1 MKITSIFLTFICSVS
16 LAFSQSI
23 NLDDVRSLLD
33 GVIKNK
39 KNKKIEW
46 SGVPGDTNFNIADRI
61 AILDVINAYGVYWDE
76 NNLKGFFN
84 LFLDDAVRITTDKNG
99 NEKKITKSEEEKI
112 AIERQTFFKKNSMQ
126 RRHMMHNTHF
136 IKQTE
141 NYARVIQY
149 MTLLNT
155 TESKKSNI
163 VSPIIYDFEFYKI
176 NDIWKISKRKI
187 NLDYKLDLPFKK

>member
-1 MKITSIFLTFICSVS
+1 MKITSVFLTFICSLS
-16 LAFSQSI
+16 FAYSQSI

-155 TESKKSNI
+155 TESEKSNI

-176 NDIWKISKRKI
+176 NDIWKISKRKM

>member
-16 LAFSQSI
+16 FAFSQNI

-46 SGVPGDTNFNIADRI
+46 SGEPGDTNFNIADRI

>member
-1 MKITSIFLTFICSVS
+1 MKITSVFLTFICSVS
-16 LAFSQSI
+16 FAFSQNI

-46 SGVPGDTNFNIADRI
+46 SGEPGDTNFNIADRI

-99 NEKKITKSEEEKI
+99 NKKKITKSEEEKI

-155 TESKKSNI
+155 TEGVKSNI

>member
-1 MKITSIFLTFICSVS
+1 MKITSVFLTFICSVS
-16 LAFSQSI
+16 FAFSQNI

-46 SGVPGDTNFNIADRI
+46 SGEPGDTNFNIADRI

-84 LFLDDAVRITTDKNG
+84 LFLDDAVRITTDENG

-155 TESKKSNI
+155 TESEKSNI

>member
-1 MKITSIFLTFICSVS
+1 MKITSVFLTFICSVS
-16 LAFSQSI
+16 FAFSQNI

-46 SGVPGDTNFNIADRI
+46 SGEPGDTNFNIADRI

-84 LFLDDAVRITTDKNG
+84 LFLDDAVRITTDENG

-155 TESKKSNI
+155 TAGKKSNI
-163 VSPIIYDFEFYKI
+163 VSPIIYDFELKKI
-176 NDIWKISKRKI
+176 NGIWKISKRKI

>member
-16 LAFSQSI
+16 FAFSQNI

-46 SGVPGDTNFNIADRI
+46 SGEPGDTNFNIADRI

-187 NLDYKLDLPFKK
+187 NLDYKLDLPLKK

>member
-1 MKITSIFLTFICSVS
+1 MKITSVFLTFICSVS
-16 LAFSQSI
+16 FAFSQNI

-155 TESKKSNI
+155 TAGKKSNI
-163 VSPIIYDFEFYKI
+163 VSPIIYDFELKKI
-176 NDIWKISKRKI
+176 NGIWKISKRKI

>member
-1 MKITSIFLTFICSVS
+1 MKITSVFLTFICSLS
-16 LAFSQSI
+16 FAYSQSI

-99 NEKKITKSEEEKI
+99 NEKKTTKSEEEKI

-155 TESKKSNI
+155 TAGKKSNI
-163 VSPIIYDFEFYKI
+163 VSPIIYDFELKKI
-176 NDIWKISKRKI
+176 NGIWKISKRKI
-187 NLDYKLDLPFKK
+187 NLDYKLDLPLKK

>member
-1 MKITSIFLTFICSVS
+1 MKITSVFLTFICSVS
-16 LAFSQSI
+16 FAFSQNI

-46 SGVPGDTNFNIADRI
+46 SGEPGDSNFNIADRI

-76 NNLKGFFN
+76 NNLKVFFN
-84 LFLDDAVRITTDKNG
+84 LFLDDAVRIKTDKNG

-155 TESKKSNI
+155 TAGKKSNI
-163 VSPIIYDFEFYKI
+163 VSPIIYDFELKKI
-176 NDIWKISKRKI
+176 NGIWKISKRKI

>member
-1 MKITSIFLTFICSVS
+1 MKITSVFLTFICSVS
-16 LAFSQSI
+16 FAFSQNI

-112 AIERQTFFKKNSMQ
+112 AIERQTFFKKKFNAKE
-126 RRHMMHNTHF
+126 THD
-136 IKQTE
+136 
-141 NYARVIQY
+141 A
-149 MTLLNT
+149 
-155 TESKKSNI
+155 
-163 VSPIIYDFEFYKI
+163 
-176 NDIWKISKRKI
+176 
-187 NLDYKLDLPFKK
+187 

>member
-1 MKITSIFLTFICSVS
+1 MKITSVFLTFICSLS
-16 LAFSQSI
+16 FAYSQSI

-46 SGVPGDTNFNIADRI
+46 SGVPGDANFNIADRI

-149 MTLLNT
+149 MTLINT
-155 TESKKSNI
+155 TESEKSNI

>member
-1 MKITSIFLTFICSVS
+1 MKITSVFLTFICSVS

-99 NEKKITKSEEEKI
+99 NEKKTTKSEEEKI

>member
-1 MKITSIFLTFICSVS
+1 MKITSVFLTFICSLS
-16 LAFSQSI
+16 FAYSQSI

-46 SGVPGDTNFNIADRI
+46 SGEPGDTNFNIADRI

-99 NEKKITKSEEEKI
+99 NEKKTTKSEEEKI

-141 NYARVIQY
+141 NYARVKQY

-155 TESKKSNI
+155 TESEKSNI

>member
-1 MKITSIFLTFICSVS
+1 MKITSVFLTFICSLS
-16 LAFSQSI
+16 FAYSQSI

-84 LFLDDAVRITTDKNG
+84 LFLDDAVRITTDENG

-155 TESKKSNI
+155 TTGKKSNI
-163 VSPIIYDFEFYKI
+163 VSPIIYDFELKKI
-176 NDIWKISKRKI
+176 NGIWKISKRKI

>member
-1 MKITSIFLTFICSVS
+1 MKITSVFLTFICSVS
-16 LAFSQSI
+16 FAYSQSI

-155 TESKKSNI
+155 TAGKKSNI
-163 VSPIIYDFEFYKI
+163 VSPIIYDFELKKI
-176 NDIWKISKRKI
+176 NGIWKISKRKI
-187 NLDYKLDLPFKK
+187 NLDYKLDLPLKK

>member
-1 MKITSIFLTFICSVS
+1 MKITSVFLTFICSVS
-16 LAFSQSI
+16 FAFSQNI

-99 NEKKITKSEEEKI
+99 NEKKTTKSEEEKI

-155 TESKKSNI
+155 TTGKKS
-163 VSPIIYDFEFYKI
+163 
-176 NDIWKISKRKI
+176 
-187 NLDYKLDLPFKK
+187 

>member
-1 MKITSIFLTFICSVS
+1 MKITSVFLTFICSLS
-16 LAFSQSI
+16 FAYSQSI

>member
-1 MKITSIFLTFICSVS
+1 MKITSVFLTFICSLS
-16 LAFSQSI
+16 FAYSQSI

-99 NEKKITKSEEEKI
+99 NEKKTTKSEEEKI

-155 TESKKSNI
+155 TAGKKSNI

>member
-1 MKITSIFLTFICSVS
+1 MKITSVFLTFICSLS
-16 LAFSQSI
+16 FAYSQSI

-99 NEKKITKSEEEKI
+99 N
-112 AIERQTFFKKNSMQ
+112 
-126 RRHMMHNTHF
+126 
-136 IKQTE
+136 
-141 NYARVIQY
+141 
-149 MTLLNT
+149 
-155 TESKKSNI
+155 
-163 VSPIIYDFEFYKI
+163 
-176 NDIWKISKRKI
+176 
-187 NLDYKLDLPFKK
+187 

>member
-1 MKITSIFLTFICSVS
+1 MKKISVILTFICSIS
-16 LAFSQSI
+16 FSFSQNI

-46 SGVPGDTNFNIADRI
+46 SGTPGDSNFNLADRI
-61 AILDVINAYGVYWDE
+61 AIQDVINAYGVYWDQ
-76 NNLKGFFN
+76 NDLKGFFN
-84 LFLDDAVRITTDKNG
+84 LFLDDAIRITTDKNG
-99 NEKKITKSEEEKI
+99 NEKKITKSEEEI
-112 AIERQTFFKKNSMQ
+112 ISIERQAFFKKNSMQ

-155 TESKKSNI
+155 SEGKKQILYPLLFMILSLI
-163 VSPIIYDFEFYKI
+163 
-176 NDIWKISKRKI
+176 
-187 NLDYKLDLPFKK
+187 KLMAFGKFQKEK

>member
-1 MKITSIFLTFICSVS
+1 MKITSVFLTFICSLS
-16 LAFSQSI
+16 FAYSQSI

-33 GVIKNK
+33 GVIKSK

-99 NEKKITKSEEEKI
+99 NEKKITKSEEKKI

-155 TESKKSNI
+155 TESEKSNI

-176 NDIWKISKRKI
+176 NDIWKISKRKL

>member
-1 MKITSIFLTFICSVS
+1 MKITSVFLTFICSLS
-16 LAFSQSI
+16 FAYSQSI

-99 NEKKITKSEEEKI
+99 NEKKTTKSEEEKI

-155 TESKKSNI
+155 TESEKSNI

-176 NDIWKISKRKI
+176 NDIWKISKRKL

>member
-1 MKITSIFLTFICSVS
+1 MKITSVFLTFICSVS
-16 LAFSQSI
+16 FAFSQNI

-46 SGVPGDTNFNIADRI
+46 SGEPGDTNFNIADRI

-84 LFLDDAVRITTDKNG
+84 LFLDDAVRITTDENG

-141 NYARVIQY
+141 NYARVKQY

-155 TESKKSNI
+155 TESEKSNI

>member
-1 MKITSIFLTFICSVS
+1 MKITSVFLTFICSLS
-16 LAFSQSI
+16 FAYSQSI

-99 NEKKITKSEEEKI
+99 NEKKTTKSEEEKI

-155 TESKKSNI
+155 TESEKSNI

>member
-1 MKITSIFLTFICSVS
+1 MKITSVFLTFICSLS
-16 LAFSQSI
+16 FAYSQSI

-155 TESKKSNI
+155 TAGKKSNI
-163 VSPIIYDFEFYKI
+163 VSPIIYDFELKKI
-176 NDIWKISKRKI
+176 NGIWKISKRKI

>member
-1 MKITSIFLTFICSVS
+1 M
-16 LAFSQSI
+16 
-23 NLDDVRSLLD
+23 
-33 GVIKNK
+33 
-39 KNKKIEW
+39 
-46 SGVPGDTNFNIADRI
+46 
-61 AILDVINAYGVYWDE
+61 DE

-99 NEKKITKSEEEKI
+99 NEKKTTKSEEEKI

-155 TESKKSNI
+155 TESEKSNI

>member
-1 MKITSIFLTFICSVS
+1 MKITSVFLTFICSLS
-16 LAFSQSI
+16 FAYSQSI

-99 NEKKITKSEEEKI
+99 NEKKTTKSEEEKI

-149 MTLLNT
+149 MTLINT
-155 TESKKSNI
+155 TESEKSNI

>member
-1 MKITSIFLTFICSVS
+1 MKITSVFLTFICSLS
-16 LAFSQSI
+16 FAYSQSI

-141 NYARVIQY
+141 NYASVIQY

-155 TESKKSNI
+155 TAGKKSNI
-163 VSPIIYDFEFYKI
+163 VSPIIYDFELKKI
-176 NDIWKISKRKI
+176 NGIWKISKRKI

>member
-1 MKITSIFLTFICSVS
+1 MKITSVFLTFICSLS
-16 LAFSQSI
+16 FAYSQSI

-46 SGVPGDTNFNIADRI
+46 SGEPGDTNFNIADRI

-163 VSPIIYDFEFYKI
+163 VSPIIYDFELKKI
-176 NDIWKISKRKI
+176 NGIWKISKRKI

>member
-1 MKITSIFLTFICSVS
+1 MKITSVFLTFICSVS
-16 LAFSQSI
+16 FAYSQSI

-155 TESKKSNI
+155 TAGKKSNI
-163 VSPIIYDFEFYKI
+163 VSPIIYDFELKKI
-176 NDIWKISKRKI
+176 NEIWKISKRKI

>member
-1 MKITSIFLTFICSVS
+1 MKITSVFLTFICSVS

-46 SGVPGDTNFNIADRI
+46 SGEPGDTNFNIADRI

-84 LFLDDAVRITTDKNG
+84 LFLDDAVRITNKKKKNK
-99 NEKKITKSEEEKI
+99 KKITKSEEEKI

-155 TESKKSNI
+155 TENEKSNI

>member
-1 MKITSIFLTFICSVS
+1 MKITSVFLTFICSLS
-16 LAFSQSI
+16 FAYSQSI

-155 TESKKSNI
+155 TAGKKSNI
-163 VSPIIYDFEFYKI
+163 VSPIIYDFELKKI
-176 NDIWKISKRKI
+176 NGIWKISKRKI
-187 NLDYKLDLPFKK
+187 NLDYKLDLPLKK

>member
-16 LAFSQSI
+16 FAFSQNI

-99 NEKKITKSEEEKI
+99 NEKKTTKSEEEKI

-155 TESKKSNI
+155 TESEKSNI
-163 VSPIIYDFEFYKI
+163 VSPIIYDFELKKI
-176 NDIWKISKRKI
+176 NGIWKISKRKI
-187 NLDYKLDLPFKK
+187 NLDYKLDLPLKK